1 MNHPRFEK
9 HEQIRFAHCDPAGI
23 VFYPQYFVLF
33 NGLVEDWVTQGL
45 GIRYAELIGA
55 RRTGMPTVNLQTDF
69 RAISRFG
76 DEVRLGLEVEALGGR
91 SLTLVLDCHGA
102 EGGLRVLE
110 RHDVRPQHAK
120 ATEAADALAQARAA
134 EVTSLW
140 RLAAA

>member
-102 EGGLRVLE
+102 EGGLRVQS
-110 RHDVRPQHAK
+110 RHVIVTTHLDTHRAVDIPDDLRRAIR
-120 ATEAADALAQARAA
+120 TFAALD
-134 EVTSLW
+134 
-140 RLAAA
+140 

>member
-55 RRTGMPTVNLQTDF
+55 RRTGMPTVSLQTDF

-102 EGGLRVLE
+102 DGGLRVQS
-110 RHDVRPQHAK
+110 RHVIVTTHLDTHRAVDIPDDLRRAIR
-120 ATEAADALAQARAA
+120 TFAALD
-134 EVTSLW
+134 
-140 RLAAA
+140 

>member
-1 MNHPRFEK
+1 MNRPRFEK

-45 GIRYAELIGA
+45 RIRYAELIGA
-55 RRTGMPTVNLQTDF
+55 RRTGMPTVSLQTDF

-102 EGGLRVLE
+102 DGGLRVQS
-110 RHDVRPQHAK
+110 RHVIVTTHLDTHRAVDIPDDLRRAIR
-120 ATEAADALAQARAA
+120 TFAALD
-134 EVTSLW
+134 
-140 RLAAA
+140 

>member
-55 RRTGMPTVNLQTDF
+55 RRTGMPTVSLQTDF
-69 RAISRFG
+69 RAISRLG

-102 EGGLRVLE
+102 EGGLRVQS
-110 RHDVRPQHAK
+110 RHVIVTTHLDTHRAVDIPDDLRRAIR
-120 ATEAADALAQARAA
+120 TFAALD
-134 EVTSLW
+134 
-140 RLAAA
+140 

>member
-1 MNHPRFEK
+1 MNRPRFEK

-23 VFYPQYFVLF
+23 VFYAQYFVLF

-45 GIRYAELIGA
+45 RIRYAELIGA
-55 RRTGMPTVNLQTDF
+55 RRTGMPTVSLQTDF

-102 EGGLRVLE
+102 DGGLRVQS
-110 RHDVRPQHAK
+110 RHVIVTTHLDTHRAVDIPDDLRRAIR
-120 ATEAADALAQARAA
+120 TFAALD
-134 EVTSLW
+134 
-140 RLAAA
+140 